1 MHGNLSAVQK
11 RNNQSKEAIANA
23 SEALRLNP
31 KYLKVRI
38 RRAELYE
45 ETDSPH
51 ESLEDWKEILEQDPS
66 NKNAKKGKKILR
78 VVPKGRIILRT
89 IKFFIKLFSNLDLAL
104 IRLPPLVEA
113 KNEKMKAEMMEGMK
127 KLGNFCLKPFGLS
140 TDNFKLEQNEGG
152 SYNIKFQQ

>member
-11 RNNQSKEAIANA
+11 RNNQSKEAIGNA

-51 ESLEDWKEILEQDPS
+51 EALEDWKEIQEQDPS
-66 NKNAKKGKKILR
+66 NKNAKK
-78 VVPKGRIILRT
+78 VNKGR
-89 IKFFIKLFSNLDLAL
+89 
-104 IRLPPLVEA
+104 V
-113 KNEKMKAEMMEGMK
+113 
-127 KLGNFCLKPFGLS
+127 LKGRSSWLTSEP
-140 TDNFKLEQNEGG
+140 
-152 SYNIKFQQ
+152 

>member
-31 KYLKVRI
+31 RYLKVRI

-51 ESLEDWKEILEQDPS
+51 ESLEDWKEILEQEPS
-66 NKNAKKGKKILR
+66 NKNAKKGKKILGHSSYYFENH
-78 VVPKGRIILRT
+78 KMFY
-89 IKFFIKLFSNLDLAL
+89 KFKTVI
-104 IRLPPLVEA
+104 
-113 KNEKMKAEMMEGMK
+113 
-127 KLGNFCLKPFGLS
+127 
-140 TDNFKLEQNEGG
+140 
-152 SYNIKFQQ
+152 

>member
-11 RNNQSKEAIANA
+11 RNNQCKEAIGNA

-51 ESLEDWKEILEQDPS
+51 EALEDWKEIQEQDPS
-66 NKNAKKGKKILR
+66 NKNAKKGRHFYYIILR
-78 VVPKGRIILRT
+78 VVPTGHVILRT
-89 IKFFIKLFSNLDLAL
+89 INC
-104 IRLPPLVEA
+104 VT
-113 KNEKMKAEMMEGMK
+113 KN
-127 KLGNFCLKPFGLS
+127 
-140 TDNFKLEQNEGG
+140 
-152 SYNIKFQQ
+152 